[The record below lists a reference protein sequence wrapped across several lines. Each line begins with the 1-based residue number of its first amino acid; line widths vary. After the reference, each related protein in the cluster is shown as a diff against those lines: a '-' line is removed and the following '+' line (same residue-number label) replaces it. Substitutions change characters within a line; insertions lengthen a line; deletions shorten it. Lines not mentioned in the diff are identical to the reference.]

1 MLGEGAVKRHAFS
14 LFSFYLFSINDL
26 SYYFLVKSARTD
38 QHNSLY
44 LQLIFTGQLPDS
56 GYSHANLSQGPI
68 RDPRVASMNDR
79 SNTALVALR
88 RILRVTELNSRK
100 LAHESE
106 LTTSQLLVLQHVS
119 QQGRALPSE
128 IAKSVAL
135 KQATVT
141 VVVNKLED
149 AGLVTRRRDTDDR
162 RRVWIELTDAGV
174 AALESS
180 PDLLQHRFV
189 QGFESLEDWEQS
201 MIIAALERVSAL
213 LDAEKVDA
221 APVLDVGDLDRL
233 VLEQEQQN
241 DKH

>member
-1 MLGEGAVKRHAFS
+1 
-14 LFSFYLFSINDL
+14 
-26 SYYFLVKSARTD
+26 
-38 QHNSLY
+38 
-44 LQLIFTGQLPDS
+44 
-56 GYSHANLSQGPI
+56 
-68 RDPRVASMNDR
+68 MNDR

-88 RILRVTELNSRK
+88 RILRVTELNARK

-119 QQGRALPSE
+119 QRGSALPSE
-128 IAKSVAL
+128 VARAVAL

-149 AGLVTRRRDTDDR
+149 TGLVTRKRDTDDR
-162 RRVWIELTDAGV
+162 RRVWIELTDAGR
-174 AALESS
+174 AALENS

-189 QGFESLEDWEQS
+189 KGFEGLEGWEQS

-213 LDAEKVDA
+213 LDAEEVDA

-233 VLEQEQQN
+233 VLEEEKLS
-241 DKH
+241 DER

>member
-1 MLGEGAVKRHAFS
+1 
-14 LFSFYLFSINDL
+14 
-26 SYYFLVKSARTD
+26 
-38 QHNSLY
+38 
-44 LQLIFTGQLPDS
+44 
-56 GYSHANLSQGPI
+56 
-68 RDPRVASMNDR
+68 MNDR

-88 RILRVTELNSRK
+88 RILRVTELNARK

-128 IAKSVAL
+128 IAKAVAL

-162 RRVWIELTDAGV
+162 RRVWIELTDAGTT
-174 AALESS
+174 ALQNS

-189 QGFESLEDWEQS
+189 KGFDSLDGWEQS

-233 VLEQEQQN
+233 VLEEEKLSDQQ
-241 DKH
+241 

>member
-1 MLGEGAVKRHAFS
+1 MTE
-14 LFSFYLFSINDL
+14 
-26 SYYFLVKSARTD
+26 
-38 QHNSLY
+38 
-44 LQLIFTGQLPDS
+44 
-56 GYSHANLSQGPI
+56 
-68 RDPRVASMNDR
+68 R

-88 RILRVTELNSRK
+88 RILRVTELNARK

-128 IAKSVAL
+128 IAKAVAL

-149 AGLVTRRRDTDDR
+149 AGLVTRSRDTHDR

-174 AALESS
+174 AALENS

-233 VLEQEQQN
+233 VLEQELKS
-241 DKH
+241 DSR

>member
-1 MLGEGAVKRHAFS
+1 
-14 LFSFYLFSINDL
+14 
-26 SYYFLVKSARTD
+26 
-38 QHNSLY
+38 
-44 LQLIFTGQLPDS
+44 
-56 GYSHANLSQGPI
+56 
-68 RDPRVASMNDR
+68 MNER

-88 RILRVTELNSRK
+88 RILRVTELNSRM
-100 LAHESE
+100 LADESE

-128 IAKSVAL
+128 VAKAVAL

-149 AGLVTRRRDTDDR
+149 AGFVTRRRDTDDR

-174 AALESS
+174 ATLEKS

-189 QGFESLEDWEQS
+189 QGFENLEDWEQS

-213 LDAEKVDA
+213 LDAEEVDA

-233 VLEQEQQN
+233 VLEQDQN
-241 DKH
+241 SVNK

>member
-1 MLGEGAVKRHAFS
+1 
-14 LFSFYLFSINDL
+14 
-26 SYYFLVKSARTD
+26 
-38 QHNSLY
+38 
-44 LQLIFTGQLPDS
+44 
-56 GYSHANLSQGPI
+56 
-68 RDPRVASMNDR
+68 MNDR

-119 QQGRALPSE
+119 QQGSALPSAV
-128 IAKSVAL
+128 AKSVAL

-174 AALESS
+174 AALENS

-189 QGFESLEDWEQS
+189 QGFENLEDWEQS

-213 LDAEKVDA
+213 LDAEQVDA

-233 VLEQEQQN
+233 VLEQDQNN

>member
-1 MLGEGAVKRHAFS
+1 
-14 LFSFYLFSINDL
+14 
-26 SYYFLVKSARTD
+26 
-38 QHNSLY
+38 
-44 LQLIFTGQLPDS
+44 
-56 GYSHANLSQGPI
+56 
-68 RDPRVASMNDR
+68 MNDR

-106 LTTSQLLVLQHVS
+106 LTTSQLLVMQHVS
-119 QQGRALPSE
+119 QQGTALPSE
-128 IAKSVAL
+128 VAKSVAL

-174 AALESS
+174 AALENS

-189 QGFESLEDWEQS
+189 QGFENLEDWEQS
-201 MIIAALERVSAL
+201 MIIAALERVSTL
-213 LDAEKVDA
+213 LDAEQVDA

-241 DKH
+241 DKQ

>member
-1 MLGEGAVKRHAFS
+1 M
-14 LFSFYLFSINDL
+14 
-26 SYYFLVKSARTD
+26 T
-38 QHNSLY
+38 
-44 LQLIFTGQLPDS
+44 
-56 GYSHANLSQGPI
+56 
-68 RDPRVASMNDR
+68 DR

-128 IAKSVAL
+128 VAKAVAL

-149 AGLVTRRRDTDDR
+149 AGLVTRSRDTHDR
-162 RRVWIELTDAGV
+162 RRIWIELTDAGA

-189 QGFESLEDWEQS
+189 QGFESLQDWEQS

-213 LDAEKVDA
+213 LDAGQVDA

-233 VLEQEQQN
+233 VLEQEYQGE
-241 DKH
+241 

>member
-1 MLGEGAVKRHAFS
+1 
-14 LFSFYLFSINDL
+14 
-26 SYYFLVKSARTD
+26 
-38 QHNSLY
+38 
-44 LQLIFTGQLPDS
+44 
-56 GYSHANLSQGPI
+56 
-68 RDPRVASMNDR
+68 MNDR
-79 SNTALVALR
+79 SNSALVALR

-106 LTTSQLLVLQHVS
+106 LTTSQLLVLQQVS

-128 IAKSVAL
+128 VAKSVAL

-149 AGLVTRRRDTDDR
+149 AGFVTRTRDTDDR

-174 AALESS
+174 SALDSS

-201 MIIAALERVSAL
+201 MIIAALERVSTL
-213 LDAEKVDA
+213 LDAEEVDA

-233 VLEQEQQN
+233 VMEQEGKGDRQ
-241 DKH
+241 

>member
-1 MLGEGAVKRHAFS
+1 M
-14 LFSFYLFSINDL
+14 
-26 SYYFLVKSARTD
+26 T
-38 QHNSLY
+38 
-44 LQLIFTGQLPDS
+44 
-56 GYSHANLSQGPI
+56 
-68 RDPRVASMNDR
+68 DR

-100 LAHESE
+100 LAQESE

-128 IAKSVAL
+128 VAKAVAL

-141 VVVNKLED
+141 VVVNKLEH
-149 AGLVTRRRDTDDR
+149 AGLVTRSRDTHDR
-162 RRVWIELTDAGV
+162 RRVWIELTDAGA

-189 QGFESLEDWEQS
+189 QGFENLEDWEQS

-213 LDAEKVDA
+213 LDAGQVDA

-233 VLEQEQQN
+233 VREQEYQRE
-241 DKH
+241 

>member
-1 MLGEGAVKRHAFS
+1 MK
-14 LFSFYLFSINDL
+14 
-26 SYYFLVKSARTD
+26 
-38 QHNSLY
+38 
-44 LQLIFTGQLPDS
+44 
-56 GYSHANLSQGPI
+56 
-68 RDPRVASMNDR
+68 DR

-119 QQGRALPSE
+119 QHGKALPSE
-128 IAKSVAL
+128 VAKSVAL

-162 RRVWIELTDAGV
+162 RRVWIELTDPGR
-174 AALESS
+174 AALDSS

-189 QGFESLEDWEQS
+189 QGFESLEEWEQS

-233 VLEQEQQN
+233 VREQEL
-241 DKH
+241 KSESR

>member
-1 MLGEGAVKRHAFS
+1 MPA
-14 LFSFYLFSINDL
+14 
-26 SYYFLVKSARTD
+26 ARA
-38 QHNSLY
+38 
-44 LQLIFTGQLPDS
+44 P
-56 GYSHANLSQGPI
+56 
-68 RDPRVASMNDR
+68 SMTDR

-119 QQGRALPSE
+119 QQGSALPSE
-128 IAKSVAL
+128 VAKAVAL

-141 VVVNKLED
+141 VVVHKLED
-149 AGLVTRRRDTDDR
+149 NGLVTRRRDTDDR
-162 RRVWIELTDAGV
+162 RRVWIELTDAGR
-174 AALESS
+174 AALDNS

-189 QGFESLEDWEQS
+189 QGFEELDDWEQS

-213 LDAEKVDA
+213 LDAEEVDA

-233 VLEQEQQN
+233 VREQGNHE
-241 DKH
+241 